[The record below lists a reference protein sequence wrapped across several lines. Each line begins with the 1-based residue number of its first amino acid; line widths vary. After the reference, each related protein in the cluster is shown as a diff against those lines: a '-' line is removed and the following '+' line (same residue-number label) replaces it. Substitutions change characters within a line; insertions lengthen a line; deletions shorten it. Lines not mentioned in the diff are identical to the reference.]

1 MDYYLASILNLT
13 EKWRLVYLN
22 VLKCRR
28 TTGQVNLFA
37 QHCQR
42 LHPTVFE
49 IDATCTDSGDRRT
62 MVSRSNAIPAL
73 CVSKH
78 DIYLTELQKRQC
90 NKVMFLQ
97 FQFLLRD
104 ADMHSVY
111 LLRRRGWLAGWVG
124 VNHTPVL
131 YQNG

>member
-22 VLKCRR
+22 VLQCRR

-42 LHPTVFE
+42 LHPIVF
-49 IDATCTDSGDRRT
+49 DATCSDSGDRRT